1 MDKKVELQ
9 VLNITN
15 SQAQVGAFALLLG
28 EVNGERQLPIIIGP
42 AEAQATALYMK
53 GVKTPRPLTH
63 DLFMT
68 IIGVLGAS
76 LLRVL
81 IYKAKDGI
89 FYSYIYLKKDEE
101 IIRIDTR
108 TSDAVGMAIRAECPI
123 LIYESILEQEC
134 LRISNEERRHP
145 EESDEEAEDE
155 KKRDLPRNV
164 TSMSLEE
171 ALEQA
176 IKDENYELAAKIR
189 DRINSRNQKPLTN
202 YARILYSRY
211 TEKLRTSGRGS
222 TTLYPRPAVGYRRR
236 NHSYGR

>member
-42 AEAQATALYMK
+42 AEAQALYMK

-189 DRINSRNQKPLTN
+189 DRINSRNQ
-202 YARILYSRY
+202 
-211 TEKLRTSGRGS
+211 
-222 TTLYPRPAVGYRRR
+222 
-236 NHSYGR
+236 NH

>member
-1 MDKKVELQ
+1 MDKRVELQ

-15 SQAQVGAFALLLG
+15 SQAQVGAFAMLLG

-42 AEAQATALYMK
+42 AEAQATALYLK
-53 GVKTPRPLTH
+53 GINTPRPLTH

-68 IIGVLGAS
+68 SLNILGAF

-89 FYSYIYLKKDEE
+89 FYSYIYLKRDEE
-101 IIRIDTR
+101 IIRIDAR
-108 TSDAVGMAIRAECPI
+108 TSDAVALAVRADCPI
-123 LIYESILEQEC
+123 LIYESILEREC
-134 LRISNEERRHP
+134 LHLP
-145 EESDEEAEDE
+145 DEEALPAEKEENEEEDIE
-155 KKRDLPRNV
+155 IEEERTLPRNV

-189 DRINSRNQKPLTN
+189 DRINTRNKNQ
-202 YARILYSRY
+202 
-211 TEKLRTSGRGS
+211 
-222 TTLYPRPAVGYRRR
+222 
-236 NHSYGR
+236 